1 MTRATR
7 RPPVKISDRTIWDIP
22 VSSQE
27 FVLAL
32 VIGGLMLA
40 TILLGLRPLLRA
52 VLGIEA
58 GL

>member
-1 MTRATR
+1 MRLPDKTMT
-7 RPPVKISDRTIWDIP
+7 VLDIP
-22 VSSQE
+22 LSPAE
-27 FVLAL
+27 FWLAV
-32 VIGGLMLA
+32 VIGGAMVL

>member
-1 MTRATR
+1 MR
-7 RPPVKISDRTIWDIP
+7 ISDRTIWDIP

>member
-1 MTRATR
+1 MKLSDKTMT
-7 RPPVKISDRTIWDIP
+7 VIDIP
-22 VSSQE
+22 VSGSE
-27 FVLAL
+27 FVLFII
-32 VIGGLMLA
+32 IGGLMLA